1 MQQGCRQDVRSSVT
15 SKRILSLAAGVL
27 ALALAVPAQGSTEA
41 TQQVSARMGSRQV
54 VTVKNKPWKPPASVA
69 AARGTFGGTLG
80 TKTRKLTFR
89 ISYSGLGKPSV
100 TIADIHMGPR
110 GKFGPVIVRLCGP
123 CRSGQKGVRTIKR
136 GFVDDIVSGNSWVT
150 VITEDYPNGVIRG
163 QIKAR

>member
-1 MQQGCRQDVRSSVT
+1 VT

-41 TQQVSARMGSRQV
+41 TQQVSARMDTRQV
-54 VTVKNKPWKPPASVA
+54 VTVKNKRWKPPASVA
-69 AARGTFGGTLG
+69 AARGTFAGTLD

-89 ISYSGLGKPSV
+89 ISYAGVGKPSLAV
-100 TIADIHMGPR
+100 ADIHVGPR
-110 GKFGPVIVRLCGP
+110 GKFGAVIVRLCGP
-123 CRSGQKGVRTIKR
+123 CRSGQKGARTIKR
-136 GFVDDIVSGNSWVT
+136 RFVDDVVSGNGWVT

>member
-27 ALALAVPAQGSTEA
+27 GLALAVPAQGGTEA
-41 TQQVSARMGSRQV
+41 TQQVSAKMDTRQV
-54 VTVKNKPWKPPASVA
+54 VTVKNKRWKPPASVA
-69 AARGTFGGTLG
+69 ARGTFAGTLD

-89 ISYSGLGKPSV
+89 ISYAGVGKASLA
-100 TIADIHMGPR
+100 IADIHVGPR
-110 GKFGPVIVRLCGP
+110 GKFGAVIVRLCGP